1 MGVFASVSRYLRMI
15 KFSHTLFALPM
26 AGIAFVQALPETR
39 LISGGAP
46 NAEFWWMLGKVVVAM
61 AALRSA
67 AMGFNRIVDRDIDA
81 RNPRTASREIPAGEI
96 GLGQARA
103 FVLVSTAIFFAAAFW
118 INPLCAVL
126 APVALA
132 FVFGYSFTKRF
143 TFLCHFFL
151 GLAIGIAPSAVWIAM
166 LERIDLLPVL
176 WSAGLMF
183 YIAGFDILYACQDH
197 DFDRNAG
204 LHSVPARFGVPA
216 ALWIARLAHVIAL
229 GAFLGAGFVS
239 ESGPVFYAAAAITAA
254 LFVVEHRLVSGGRL
268 DRIPI
273 AFFHVNA
280 SISSIL
286 FLGVLIDALQ
296 RYGFTA

>member
-15 KFSHTLFALPM
+15 KFSHTLLALPM
-26 AGIAFVQALPETR
+26 AGIAFVQALPESR
-39 LISGGAP
+39 LIVDGRP
-46 NAEFWWMLGKVVVAM
+46 VPEFWWMLGKVVVAM

-96 GLGQARA
+96 GLTQAWL
-103 FVLVSTAIFFAAAFW
+103 FVIVSTAIFVGAAFW
-118 INPLCAVL
+118 ISPLCAAL
-126 APVALA
+126 APVAVV
-132 FVFGYSFTKRF
+132 FVFGYSSTKRF

-176 WSAGLMF
+176 WSTGLMF

-197 DFDRNAG
+197 DFDRGAG
-204 LHSVPARFGVPA
+204 LHSIPARFGVA
-216 ALWIARLAHVIAL
+216 TALWIARGAHVLAL
-229 GAFLGAGFVS
+229 AAFVAAGFVS
-239 ESGPVFYAAAAITAA
+239 GGGPVFFVAAAMTAG
-254 LFVVEHRLVSGGRL
+254 LFVTEHVLVSGGRL

-286 FLGVLIDALQ
+286 FFGVLVDALL
-296 RYGFTA
+296 RRGFAG